1 MATVTINYSALLT
14 VAVKHLYYSN
24 QVCRA
29 YQTTPIL
36 DFTIVPTD
44 ECVDYMKSK
53 SLIFKS
59 TDATGGF
66 VVLGRTVGKNMAG
79 NDLLRSRVASQDKL
93 TFFMV
98 LNNADVLNF
107 DALPT
112 QPNPGNIYYFS
123 NKITDNAAARNNL
136 HISKSKTGVDGANDQ
151 VKKSGSI
158 YTFSYAGVLTPADV
172 KVKHILTGA
181 TIGPA
186 SIIVQNTKSVVTFD
200 LSVFPSGRCQLLVN
214 NVIND
219 SFYFLGTMAN
229 QQVFGV
235 IELSLAPGL
244 NSNYRIVE
252 ADQSL
257 VPLRPNYTILF
268 QNRATIW
275 RYNFLLQPNSP
286 IYLEMAKLTTAQKA
300 AYISQL
306 NISCN
311 DTSIKFKLASNTD
324 QSFVFVSLASIALQ
338 EKYILSTSPTG
349 DPLIFT
355 LNKLTTKEV
364 RPSLPYPSTGSID
377 ATSLPTIYSDV
388 FITL

>member
-1 MATVTINYSALLT
+1 MATVTINYTALLT
-14 VAVKHLYYSN
+14 VSVKQLFYSN

-29 YQTTPIL
+29 YQTTPKL

-44 ECVDYMKSK
+44 ECLGYMKSK
-53 SLIFKS
+53 SMLFKN
-59 TDATGGF
+59 TDQTGGF
-66 VVLGRTVGKNMAG
+66 TVFGRTIGKNMAG
-79 NDLLRSRVASQDKL
+79 NDLLRSKIAGPDKL

-107 DALPT
+107 DVLPT

-136 HISKSKTGVDGANDQ
+136 HITKGKTGVDGVNDQ
-151 VKKSGSI
+151 VKKSGSV

-186 SIIVQNTKSVVTFD
+186 SIVVQNTKSVVTFD
-200 LSVFPSGRCQLLVN
+200 LSALPSGRCQLLVN
-214 NVIND
+214 NVVND
-219 SFYFLGTMAN
+219 AFYFMGTMAS
-229 QQVFGV
+229 QRVFGV
-235 IELSLAPGL
+235 IELSLTPTL
-244 NSNYRIVE
+244 TSNYRVVE
-252 ADQSL
+252 ADHSL
-257 VPLRPNYTILF
+257 VPARPNYTILF
-268 QNRATIW
+268 QNRSTIW
-275 RYNFLLQPNSP
+275 RYNILLQPNSP

-311 DTSIKFKLASNTD
+311 DTTIKFKLASNTD
-324 QSFVFVSLASIALQ
+324 MSFVFVSLAGIALQ
-338 EKYILSTSPTG
+338 EKYTLSTSATG

-355 LNKLTTKEV
+355 LNKLLTKEV
-364 RPSLPYPSTGSID
+364 KPSLPYPSTGSID
-377 ATSLPTIYSDV
+377 ATSLPAIYSDV